1 MLQSYLRIALR
12 NLWKNKLFTAINI
25 AGLALGLACALL
37 IIFHVRQ
44 ELDYDKGFSNA
55 DRIFRV
61 TMQGRGEGAQN
72 WAATAFPTGTAMQE
86 EFPEVAAMV
95 RFYRPYPFQVFSY
108 TAPDGALSKFEEKD
122 GFFADPTVT
131 DAFDLDF
138 VAGDKATAL
147 AAPGNIIITERMAQK
162 YFHEADPIGKVLQD
176 DINGMPLR
184 VTGVIREHT
193 FPSHLQ
199 FDYLLSMATI
209 HHHLSDEALANRT
222 WNGFYTYVVL
232 DKASALSK
240 VRARLTDFTVNFY
253 LPIGETREEIMAD
266 RLIALQPVTDIHLHS
281 KLEKEMG
288 LNSDITYVRIFSLA
302 ALFILLIA
310 AVNFINLY
318 TAQAFG
324 RMKEIGMRKVVGAT
338 KKQVIMQFLGE
349 SLITT
354 LIATILAVVIFK
366 SAIPFYNEIALRPLY
381 MSNILTASNLG
392 IIALLV
398 AFIGLLAGS
407 YPAWSVAHFHPVT
420 ALKGRGVPGNSTNTV
435 RKSLVIFQFVVS
447 VFMIISTI
455 VIYRQIRFFHNKDL
469 GFERTQL
476 AGITLYG
483 PMWQRFG
490 SLINDIGQ
498 NADIADYAVVSTLP
512 GDRFSSQS
520 LRPIYSDP
528 DQAFNNT
535 RVMWSDER
543 LLSTLQ
549 IPLLQGRNFFNQM
562 PAVKNKEFIINESAV
577 KTYQLKS
584 PIGQRIILDGDTGA
598 VVGVVKDFN
607 FASLHSPI
615 DPLVIKYDP
624 YRANYLLLK
633 IKPGRI
639 QPVLAFMEKKI
650 KALTPSGTFTYTF
663 IDDKLNLLYASEN
676 QMSTI
681 FKAFAAFAI
690 FISCMGLFGLSAYSA
705 QLRIKEVSI
714 RKVLGASSS
723 YIALLLSRDFVKLVF
738 IAILLSCPMAWWAME
753 KWLDNFAYRIPISGW
768 MFVLAG
774 AFSLVVAIL
783 TVSYQALKL
792 ALTNPV
798 KYLKAD

>member
-1 MLQSYLRIALR
+1 MLQSYLKIALR
-12 NLWKNKLFTAINI
+12 NLWKNKLFTTINI
-25 AGLALGLACALL
+25 TGLALGLACSLL
-37 IIFHVRQ
+37 IIFHVKQ
-44 ELDYDKGFSNA
+44 ELNYDKGYSKA

-61 TMQGRGEGAQN
+61 TMLGRGEGAQN
-72 WAATAFPTGTAMQE
+72 WAATSFPTGPALQE
-86 EFPEVAAMV
+86 EIPEVVTTA
-95 RFYRPYPFQVFSY
+95 RLHRPYPYQVFSY
-108 TAPDGALSKFEEKD
+108 TAPDGTLSKFEEKD

-131 DAFDLDF
+131 DVFDLDF
-138 VAGDKATAL
+138 VAGDKTTAL
-147 AAPGNIIITERMAQK
+147 SAPDNIVITEKMAQK
-162 YFHEADPIGKVLQD
+162 YFHGANPVGKVLQD
-176 DINGMPLR
+176 DINRAPLR

-209 HHHLSDEALANRT
+209 HHHQSDESLANRT
-222 WNGFYTYVVL
+222 WNGFYTYAVL
-232 DKASALSK
+232 DKAASLPK
-240 VRARLTDFTVNFY
+240 VQSRLTDFTVKFY
-253 LPIGETREEIMAD
+253 LPIGETREEIIAD
-266 RLIALQPVTDIHLHS
+266 RLVALQPVTAIHLHS

-288 LNSDITYVRIFSLA
+288 QNSDITYVRIFSLA
-302 ALFILLIA
+302 ALFILLVA

-338 KKQVIMQFLGE
+338 KKQVIIQFLGE
-349 SLITT
+349 SMITT
-354 LIATILAVVIFK
+354 MLATILALVVFK
-366 SAIPFYNEIALRPLY
+366 SAVPFYNEIASRPLY
-381 MSNILTASNLG
+381 MSKVLTASSLG
-392 IIALLV
+392 IVVLLV

-407 YPAWSVAHFHPVT
+407 YPAWNVARFHPVT
-420 ALKGRGVPGNSTNTV
+420 ALKGKGNPGSSANTV
-435 RKSLVIFQFVVS
+435 RKGLVIFQFVVS

-455 VIYRQIRFFHNKDL
+455 VIYRQIKFFHNKDL
-469 GFERTQL
+469 GFDREQL
-476 AGITLYG
+476 AGITIYG

-490 SLINDIGQ
+490 ALINDINQ
-498 NADIADYAVVSTLP
+498 NADIASYAIVSTLP

-520 LRPIYSDP
+520 FRPVSSDP
-528 DQAFNNT
+528 DQAFNNS
-535 RVMWSDER
+535 RIMWSDER

-549 IPLLQGRNFFNQM
+549 IPLLEGRNFFNQM
-562 PAVKNKEFIINESAV
+562 PDVKNMEFIINESAV
-577 KTYQLKS
+577 RTYQLKS
-584 PIGQRIILDGDTGA
+584 PIGERVILDGDTGSI
-598 VVGVVKDFN
+598 VGVVKDFN
-607 FASLHSPI
+607 FASLHSPV

-639 QPVLAFMEKKI
+639 QAALTFMEGKI

-663 IDDKLNLLYASEN
+663 IDDKLNRLYASEN

-690 FISCMGLFGLSAYSA
+690 FISCMGLFGLSAYTA

-723 YIALLLSRDFVKLVF
+723 YIALLLSMDFVKLVF
-738 IAILLSCPMAWWAME
+738 IAILLSCPIAWWAMD
-753 KWLDNFAYRIPISGW
+753 KWLNNFAYRIPISGW

-774 AFSLVVAIL
+774 AFALIVAIL
-783 TVSYQALKL
+783 TVSYQALKV

-798 KYLKAD
+798 KYLNAD